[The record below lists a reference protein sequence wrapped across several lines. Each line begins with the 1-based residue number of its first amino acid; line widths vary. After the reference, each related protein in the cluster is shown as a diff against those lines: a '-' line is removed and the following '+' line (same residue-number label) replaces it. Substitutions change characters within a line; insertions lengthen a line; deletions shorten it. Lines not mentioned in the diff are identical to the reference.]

1 MAMRKYLRVL
11 RVALLDAL
19 EYRIELIIRI
29 AGWGVRLVISLF
41 LWFAVTQSKGEIIA
55 GYTFEKIILYFFLI
69 QIMATFVFNDAG
81 FAIWKDIHY
90 GDFSNYLVKP
100 IRYLPFRFSVELS
113 YIVSR
118 SLMGLLIFGGGL
130 FIYKSSFFTS
140 IFATPSHWL
149 LFLIA
154 LFFAM
159 ILNFLLVAAIS
170 LLSFWIY
177 SAHRLLFI
185 YFGIINIFSGLIL
198 PLDFF
203 PEKLLAIV
211 KFLPFPYLF
220 YYPLQI
226 VLKPE
231 VTAEMFAKM
240 TLLPQLA
247 QIAVFSAAVS
257 LLFIFGLKKY
267 EAVGR

>member
-1 MAMRKYLRVL
+1 MQKYLRVF
-11 RVALLDAL
+11 RVALFDAL
-19 EYRIELIIRI
+19 EYRIELFIRI
-29 AGWGVRLVISLF
+29 LGWGVRLLISLF

-69 QIMATFVFNDAG
+69 QIVATFVFNDAG
-81 FAIWKDIHY
+81 FEIHRDIHY

-100 IRYLPFRFSVELS
+100 VRYLPFRFTTELS
-113 YIVSR
+113 YIFTR
-118 SLMGLLIFGGGL
+118 SFLGVILFGGLLAW
-130 FIYKSSFFTS
+130 YKPAA
-140 IFATPSHWL
+140 FATIFQEPIRIL

-154 LFFAM
+154 LSFAVL
-159 ILNFLLVAAIS
+159 LNFLLVALIS

-177 SAHRLLFI
+177 SAHRFLFV

-203 PEKLLAIV
+203 PEKLLEIV
-211 KFLPFPYLF
+211 KLLPFPYLF

-226 VLKPE
+226 LVNSGLTEGAFSKT
-231 VTAEMFAKM
+231 V
-240 TLLPQLA
+240 LLPQIV
-247 QIAVFSAAVS
+247 Q
-257 LLFIFGLKKY
+257 LLFFFLIVTIVYFLGLKRY

>member
-1 MAMRKYLRVL
+1 MVL
-11 RVALLDAL
+11 RVAFLDAL

-69 QIMATFVFNDAG
+69 QIMATFVFNDSG
-81 FAIWKDIHY
+81 FAIHRDIHY

-100 IRYLPFRFSVELS
+100 IRYLPFRFSVEFS
-113 YIVSR
+113 YIISR
-118 SLMGLLIFGGGL
+118 SLMGLLIFGGAL
-130 FIYKSSFFTS
+130 FLYQPSFFTS
-140 IFATPSHWL
+140 VFVEPTRWL
-149 LFLIA
+149 LFLLA
-154 LFFAM
+154 LLFAM
-159 ILNFLLVAAIS
+159 LLNFLLVAMIS
-170 LLSFWIY
+170 LLAFWIY

-203 PEKLLAIV
+203 PEKLLAVV
-211 KFLPFPYLF
+211 KLLPFPYLF

-226 VLKPE
+226 ILKPE
-231 VTAEMFAKM
+231 VTVEMFAKI
-240 TLLPQLA
+240 TLLPQLL
-247 QIAVFSAAVS
+247 QIAVFSALVS

-267 EAVGR
+267 EAVGK

>member
-1 MAMRKYLRVL
+1 MRKYFRVL

-41 LWFAVTQSKGEIIA
+41 LWFAVTESKGEIIA

-81 FAIWKDIHY
+81 FAIHRDIHY

-113 YIVSR
+113 YIISR
-118 SLMGLLIFGGGL
+118 SLMGLLIFGGAL
-130 FIYKSSFFTS
+130 FFYQSLFFTS
-140 IFATPSHWL
+140 VVEPTRWL
-149 LFLIA
+149 LFVLA
-154 LFFAM
+154 LLLAM
-159 ILNFLLVAAIS
+159 LLNFLLVAMIS

-203 PEKLLAIV
+203 PEKLLAVI
-211 KFLPFPYLF
+211 KLLPFPYLF

-226 VLKPE
+226 ILKPE

-240 TLLPQLA
+240 TILPQLF
-247 QIAVFSAAVS
+247 QIAIFSALVS